1 MIECLLHPPMIF
13 MLTGLSVMF
22 GIWLVYAVY
31 KRDKIGL
38 VICGGGFLYGLLGA
52 FILGAMMVP
61 YFPC

>member
-13 MLTGLSVMF
+13 MLTGLSVGFGAMF
-22 GIWLVYAVY
+22 LFGVF
-31 KRDKIGL
+31 KRDKITM
-38 VICGGGFLYGLLGA
+38 VISSGGFLYGLLCA